1 MASVRWESRPRQTG
15 QKMLRNSSD
24 KDVIITA
31 ICRNI
36 TVIITINSS
45 DGASKPRWCPSMYVS
60 QSRMSY
66 CWHRF
71 CHQPWLLVFK
81 ALTVI
86 CHWGPDEKVAWND
99 SWQIADV
106 FGAANAD
113 IWCWYIFMG
122 IHNILQAEGQEISTE
137 PWQESGNRMGCVM
150 LSACSWH
157 TEGTLLA
164 LSWGI
169 LRAEH
174 GEVSGVQ
181 EVCGRGLR
189 GAQLWPGESE
199 VADLPGALSV
209 LHSSWCIWYHWY
221 LGSHWLR

>member
-1 MASVRWESRPRQTG
+1 MGQANQGGAHPCMWVKAEWAIAGTGLSPTLALGFSKLSQSFAIEVRWKKWHGMTADRLQTCLG
-15 QKMLRNSSD
+15 
-24 KDVIITA
+24 
-31 ICRNI
+31 
-36 TVIITINSS
+36 
-45 DGASKPRWCPSMYVS
+45 SK
-60 QSRMSY
+60 
-66 CWHRF
+66 
-71 CHQPWLLVFK
+71 
-81 ALTVI
+81 
-86 CHWGPDEKVAWND
+86 
-99 SWQIADV
+99 
-106 FGAANAD
+106 
-113 IWCWYIFMG
+113 CWYLVL
-122 IHNILQAEGQEISTE
+122 IHLYGNSQHSQAEGQEISTE

-174 GEVSGVQ
+174 GAVSGVQ

-189 GAQLWPGESE
+189 GAQLWPRSL